1 MRIAM
6 VSEHASPLAVLGGED
21 AGGQNVHVAA
31 LSRALGARGHS
42 VTVYTRRDDPDLATR
57 QPFAPGVEVVH
68 VAAGPARALA
78 KDDLAEYMPAMGRR
92 IAADWATR
100 GAPDIVHAHF
110 WMSGLATVLAV
121 GRTAAPP
128 RTAVTF
134 HALGAVKRRHQG
146 DSDTSPPERPAAER
160 RLMRQLDAVVAT
172 CADEVTELLGQGAD
186 PRRLHVVPCGVDLT
200 TFTPSGPRQV
210 PWSPGTGR
218 LLVLGRLVERKGVD
232 TAIAALADIPGA
244 ELVIA
249 GGPALSRL
257 DDDPDV
263 ARLRAV
269 AAAAGVA
276 GRVRFVGRV
285 GPAEPRR

>member
-1 MRIAM
+1 
-6 VSEHASPLAVLGGED
+6 
-21 AGGQNVHVAA
+21 
-31 LSRALGARGHS
+31 
-42 VTVYTRRDDPDLATR
+42 
-57 QPFAPGVEVVH
+57 
-68 VAAGPARALA
+68 
-78 KDDLAEYMPAMGRR
+78 
-92 IAADWATR
+92 
-100 GAPDIVHAHF
+100 
-110 WMSGLATVLAV
+110 
-121 GRTAAPP
+121 
-128 RTAVTF
+128 
-134 HALGAVKRRHQG
+134 
-146 DSDTSPPERPAAER
+146 
-160 RLMRQLDAVVAT
+160 MRQLDAVVAT

-285 GPAEPRR
+285 GPAEAAALMRAADLVLAAPWYEPFGIVPLEAMACGTPVVASAVGGMLDTVEHGVTGVQVRPRDPVGLATAVRRLLANPAERSVLGRTAARRVAERYSWQQVADDTEAVYAQLLGAGHPALAQASGPASAPARHEEAR